1 MKVEELYQL
10 YQMYPTIC
18 IDTRKIT
25 KDCLF
30 FALKGENFNANE
42 FAQKALENGAKYAII
57 DEEVFQKDERFI
69 LVEDVLDT
77 LQKLANYHRH
87 QLKIPFIGLT
97 GSNGKTTTKEL
108 ITAVFSKKYKTYATQ
123 GNFNNHIGVPL
134 TLLSIPK
141 EAEMAVI
148 EMGANHIGE
157 IEFLSKIADPS
168 HGLITNIGK
177 AHIEGFG
184 SFEGVARGKSELYRH
199 LLDNKGVVFVNAQ
212 NEHLMR
218 MVTRF
223 SSPIFYLK
231 EDGLLNITLKEASP
245 FIVYETAEGK
255 EIQTQI
261 IGSYNFENIA
271 TALCLGKY
279 FEVSEEL
286 AHQAIQEYISDNN
299 RSQVIKKEKNTILMD
314 AYNANPSS
322 MEVALSNFKGMSVS
336 NKVLI
341 LGDMF
346 ELGATSQEEHQ
357 KIVEKVLLMDVEKV
371 IFYGK
376 EFSKVIKQAP
386 NVFFFDQKDS
396 LLNFLKEKPLENTYC
411 LIKGSRG
418 SKLEDVLDLIG

>member
-10 YQMYPTIC
+10 YQMYSTIC

-30 FALKGENFNANE
+30 FALKGANFNANE
-42 FAQKALENGAKYAII
+42 FAEKALENGAKYAII

-69 LVEDVLDT
+69 LVEDVLET

-87 QLKIPFIGLT
+87 QFTIPFIGLT

-108 ITAVFSKKYKTYATQ
+108 ITAVLSKKYKTYATK

-141 EAEMAVI
+141 DAEMAVI

-223 SSPIFYLK
+223 KSPIFYLK

-245 FIVYETAEGK
+245 FIVYEAEGK

-279 FEVSEEL
+279 FEVPEEL

-322 MEVALSNFKGMSVS
+322 MEVALSNFNGMNVS

-346 ELGATSQEEHQ
+346 ELGTISKEEHQ
-357 KIVEKVLLMDVEKV
+357 KIVDKALLMEVEKV

-376 EFSKVIKQAP
+376 EFSNVSKQAP
-386 NVFFFDQKDS
+386 NVFFFAEKDD
-396 LLNFLKEKPLENTYC
+396 LLSFLKEKPLENTYC

-418 SKLEDVLDLIG
+418 SKLEDVLSLIG